1 MTRWRQWAVRLADHV
16 RDPRSPWAEAMR
28 RELDYIADDRAALRW
43 ALGCLAAGYRMRWT
57 QRLRAP
63 IAWRSV
69 ATGGAL
75 MLVIGIALQDRA
87 GGQTAPPPPPAFEE
101 TACDPATKPPP
112 KPRQNQ
118 PCVDRMTPGQQ
129 PNNSY
134 SGPHGH

>member
-1 MTRWRQWAVRLADHV
+1 
-16 RDPRSPWAEAMR
+16 MR

-101 TACDPATKPPP
+101 TACDPATKPLP

-134 SGPHGH
+134 SGPHGHSE